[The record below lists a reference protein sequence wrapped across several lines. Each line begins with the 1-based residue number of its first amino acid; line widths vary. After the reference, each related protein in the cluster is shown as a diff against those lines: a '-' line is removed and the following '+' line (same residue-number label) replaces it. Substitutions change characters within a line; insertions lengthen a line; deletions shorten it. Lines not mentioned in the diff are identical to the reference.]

1 MEQRRKTRVGR
12 VVSDK
17 MQKTVVVLLERM
29 TRHPVYG
36 KTMLRR
42 KRVKAH
48 DARDECR
55 VGDTVLIEETR
66 PLSREKR
73 WRVASILSRREVAE
87 VSPIALD
94 QAQGAAL

>member
-29 TRHPVYG
+29 TRDPLYG
-36 KTMLRR
+36 KTMQRR

-48 DARDECR
+48 DERDECKI
-55 VGDTVLIEETR
+55 GDTVLIEETR
-66 PLSREKR
+66 PLSKEKR
-73 WRVASILSRREVAE
+73 WRVASIVARKEVAE
-87 VSPIALD
+87 VTPVALD
-94 QAQGAAL
+94 QAAGVGS

>member
-1 MEQRRKTRVGR
+1 MERRRKTRVGR

-29 TRHPVYG
+29 TRHPLYG

-48 DARDECR
+48 DEGSECR
-55 VGDTVLIEETR
+55 VGDTVRIEETR
-66 PLSREKR
+66 PLSKEKR
-73 WRVASILSRREVAE
+73 WRVASILARKEVAE
-87 VSPIALD
+87 VSPAALD
-94 QAQGAAL
+94 QAEGAAL